1 MAGDRPPADDLH
13 RRIAHAVARI
23 GLALRNH
30 AQGIVPGE
38 RLMPLQRPLL
48 EALAGRPEG
57 MRVGALARE
66 LAVTDATASD
76 AVSTLVRRGLVAKG
90 RDPEEHRA
98 VRVMLTRKG
107 REVAAEASRWP
118 DFLAP
123 AVAALPDEDRATV
136 LRGLL
141 TMLGALEDQ
150 GELAPA
156 RMCPRCR
163 YLEID
168 ADDPEAGGFRCV
180 ELGIRLG
187 PEDLRVD
194 CPAFAPRSVEH
205 RNA

>member
-1 MAGDRPPADDLH
+1 
-13 RRIAHAVARI
+13 
-23 GLALRNH
+23 
-30 AQGIVPGE
+30 
-38 RLMPLQRPLL
+38 MPLQRPLL
-48 EALAGRPEG
+48 EALAGRPDG

-98 VRVMLTRKG
+98 VRVMLTRRG

-123 AVAALPDEDRATV
+123 AVEALPEADRATV

-163 YLEID
+163 YLEVDGGDPD
-168 ADDPEAGGFRCV
+168 AAGGYRCV

-187 PEDLRVD
+187 AEDLRVD
-194 CPAFAPRSVEH
+194 CPAFAPTPDGSGDP
-205 RNA
+205 ASLP